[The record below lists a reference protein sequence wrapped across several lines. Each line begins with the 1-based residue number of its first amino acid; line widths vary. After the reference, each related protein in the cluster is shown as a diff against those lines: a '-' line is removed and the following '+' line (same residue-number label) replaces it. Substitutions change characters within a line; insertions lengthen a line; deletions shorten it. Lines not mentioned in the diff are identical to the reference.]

1 MPGRSSP
8 AEPHPAMASAPFW
21 SPGTLPQVFRFRSRT
36 EPMDWR
42 RMAAVDVERVAREM
56 DVSALQEFVSAVTF
70 CDVEGERCPN
80 CRSPTDGALIK
91 VLRMSQLST
100 EYLLHCQ
107 DCLSVQVSA
116 LEEQLQGALS
126 QARRAADERARLEKE
141 LQEVKLENRRRKKM
155 IATQQLL
162 LQASANNYHKCQF
175 CEKSF
180 VNYSYL
186 QSHVVRR
193 HPEVTEAERQKKRQV
208 EQVEDGI
215 QELKEKLQLTQSHLA
230 AEREADAH
238 RRQQE
243 VLEQRRREDAE
254 REVMERWKEEER
266 RKFQQEIGQ
275 LQQLFLQ
282 KFKDMANKS
291 SSIEAK
297 LQELER
303 REMSGPNLRS
313 EDEHDEE
320 RRWMREKE
328 LTDKMA
334 QKKNEWRKK
343 LTEMQNR
350 HQQEKEQSE
359 NMRLQDALSSSHALK
374 QQVTLLTS
382 QLTQKDRLI
391 HSHVQKIK
399 KLSARSLSEPPIHIS
414 QNIHESAGEEEDEEK
429 EERLEDLMEA
439 QHKVLESLRGNPDFV
454 NEFRPIMEEAL
465 EERLEKLGLR
475 KGTKGISRQT
485 LRSLGS
491 ERTAPLTLS
500 SRGLADLQDLRENL
514 VLELNR
520 RVRQRQK
527 NRGKSVP
534 NTQRPAQSH
543 PNTLTQ
549 QKRHHG
555 GLCVER
561 SPKAH
566 EIKHSPHK
574 AEGQLT
580 PIPAPRSKAAP
591 QTHHKKSSTP
601 PFSSEE
607 DVSAEDSAYI
617 TSSRGKPSPSA
628 QPAPPADLR
637 DLASELDWS
646 DSEGSGEPEG
656 PSALQEPTT
665 HGSLVQTLTKTLERQ
680 LSSSVAT
687 PAGGTRVLRP
697 ASSPRPSIVKQQAV
711 SVEESDLEL
720 SSIEELTPAP
730 TPLLRSTNVSGT
742 SGASTWQVAASRG
755 RGW

>member
-238 RRQQE
+238 RRQQ
-243 VLEQRRREDAE
+243 
-254 REVMERWKEEER
+254 
-266 RKFQQEIGQ
+266 
-275 LQQLFLQ
+275 
-282 KFKDMANKS
+282 
-291 SSIEAK
+291 K

-350 HQQEKEQSE
+350 HQQEKEQLQSE